1 VVEMRILKI
10 ILLLAFIA
18 ICHMPYAICNLF
30 AQDKIIAIVN
40 NEVITQKDLSD
51 FLNFMRMQLSAQYKG
66 RELEDKIQSLK
77 PDLLDKLVEDRLILG
92 QAQAANIKV
101 DEARVKARIDELRRR
116 YPSERDFQEALAEQG
131 LTQADVE
138 SKIRDQ
144 MLMYSIIDAKIKSKI
159 VVAPSE
165 VTDFYEQHR
174 DEFQAPEEREFEV
187 MTIDKEDVASAVAKD
202 LKSGQNFKET
212 ADKFSL
218 NIDKIA
224 AEKGRD
230 LNKETEDIIF
240 KLAVGEI
247 SQPIKIRDI
256 FYIFKLDKIDP
267 PRQQPLS
274 EVQDKISEFLYA
286 SKMQEALSNW
296 LDELKKQSYIK
307 ILQN

>member
-1 VVEMRILKI
+1 
-10 ILLLAFIA
+10 
-18 ICHMPYAICNLF
+18 MPYAICNLF

-165 VTDFYEQHR
+165 VTDFYEPVSYTHLTL
-174 DEFQAPEEREFEV
+174 P
-187 MTIDKEDVASAVAKD
+187 TIYSV
-202 LKSGQNFKET
+202 
-212 ADKFSL
+212 
-218 NIDKIA
+218 
-224 AEKGRD
+224 
-230 LNKETEDIIF
+230 
-240 KLAVGEI
+240 
-247 SQPIKIRDI
+247 
-256 FYIFKLDKIDP
+256 
-267 PRQQPLS
+267 
-274 EVQDKISEFLYA
+274 
-286 SKMQEALSNW
+286 
-296 LDELKKQSYIK
+296 
-307 ILQN
+307 